1 MPILSHGRESFMSE
15 LGGLIERGLARINE
29 LHVHELGRVLEA
41 AISVIHPNDR
51 RSGRESLDIFTSK
64 SVEATNAFLQ
74 SARELVLSAVKSTNT
89 VLTPVKVDELISLV
103 RGGLREGLY
112 LRRFEGYESAFA
124 RRVASY
130 GNTMKLSDFRADLSK
145 AALHAGASNRI
156 RASVRELEDALLTEL
171 ERQHNTR
178 AFAKKVLQHSG
189 DRQMSYSASTF
200 NVMIASP
207 GDVASE
213 RAIVRDVVYE
223 WNAVNANSRRVVLL
237 PVGWETHSSPEM
249 GATAQTIINRQVLS
263 KCDLLVGV
271 FWTRIGTATERHLS
285 GTVEEIEEHISA
297 GKPAMLYFSS
307 QPVALDMVD
316 MDQVQKLKAFKA
328 SCQSRGLFETY
339 DSHHEFKDKFYRQLQ
354 LKVNEHPL
362 FQAANVG
369 GDEQAIVE
377 SHTQLPP
384 LSPEA
389 RVLLKEASQ
398 DRGGTIIHVR
408 YIDGT
413 AIQTNEKNLISS
425 NERREVAKWE
435 QALEELKSK
444 DLVVDRDHKGEV
456 FEITNLGYQV
466 ADMIAL

>member
-1 MPILSHGRESFMSE
+1 MSE
-15 LGGLIERGLARINE
+15 LIGLIARGLARINQS
-29 LHVHELGRVLEA
+29 HVHDLGRVLEA
-41 AISVIHPNDR
+41 ALSVIHPNEH
-51 RSGRESLDIFTSK
+51 RSGRRSLDIFILK
-64 SVEATNAFLQ
+64 SLETMDAFLQ
-74 SARELVLSAVKSTNT
+74 STREFVLTTVKSTNT
-89 VLTPVKVDELISLV
+89 VLTPVKVDKLVNLV
-103 RGGLREGLY
+103 RSDLREDMY
-112 LRRFEGYESAFA
+112 LSRFDGYEAAFA

-130 GNTMKLSDFRADLSK
+130 GSTMKLADFRADLLK
-145 AALHAGASNRI
+145 AALHASTSNRI

-171 ERQHNTR
+171 ERQRNTKSS
-178 AFAKKVLQHSG
+178 ANKVHGQLG
-189 DRQMSYSASTF
+189 NRQMSYLTSTF

-213 RAIVRDVVYE
+213 RAIVRDVVHE
-223 WNAVNANSRRVVLL
+223 WNAVNTNSRKVVLL

-249 GATAQTIINRQVLS
+249 GAAPQTIINQQVLS

-285 GTVEEIEEHISA
+285 GTVEEIEEHILA
-297 GKPAMLYFSS
+297 GKPAMLYFSNKT
-307 QPVALDMVD
+307 VALDTVN
-316 MDQVQKLKAFKA
+316 MDQVEKLKAFKA

-339 DSHHEFKDKFYRQLQ
+339 DSHSEFKDKFYRQLQ

-362 FQAANVG
+362 FRAADVA
-369 GDEQAIVE
+369 GDEQTIVE
-377 SHTQLPP
+377 SRTQLPT

-398 DRGGTIIHVR
+398 DGDGSIIRVELLSGTEIE
-408 YIDGT
+408 
-413 AIQTNEKNLISS
+413 TNGKNLIPS
-425 NERREVAKWE
+425 NHRRDVAKWE

-444 DLVVDRDHKGEV
+444 DLVVDRGHKGEF

>member
-1 MPILSHGRESFMSE
+1 
-15 LGGLIERGLARINE
+15 
-29 LHVHELGRVLEA
+29 
-41 AISVIHPNDR
+41 
-51 RSGRESLDIFTSK
+51 
-64 SVEATNAFLQ
+64 
-74 SARELVLSAVKSTNT
+74 
-89 VLTPVKVDELISLV
+89 
-103 RGGLREGLY
+103 
-112 LRRFEGYESAFA
+112 
-124 RRVASY
+124 
-130 GNTMKLSDFRADLSK
+130 
-145 AALHAGASNRI
+145 
-156 RASVRELEDALLTEL
+156 
-171 ERQHNTR
+171 
-178 AFAKKVLQHSG
+178 
-189 DRQMSYSASTF
+189 MSYSASTF
-200 NVMIASP
+200 SVMIASP

-223 WNAVNANSRRVVLL
+223 WNAVNANSRKVVLL

-307 QPVALDMVD
+307 QPVVLDTVD

-328 SCQSRGLFETY
+328 SCQNRGLLETY
-339 DSHHEFKDKFYRQLQ
+339 DSHGEFKEKFYRQLQ

-377 SHTQLPP
+377 SRTQLPD
-384 LSPEA
+384 LLPEA

-398 DRGGTIIHVR
+398 DDGGTIIHAR
-408 YIDGT
+408 YIGGT
-413 AIQTNEKNLISS
+413 SIQTNGKNLIPS

-435 QALEELKSK
+435 QALEDLKAK
-444 DLVVDRDHKGEV
+444 DLVVDRGHKGEV